1 MAARKTITL
10 KYDGQTFKVV
20 LAGPL
25 PGTSADSPSLPCP
38 TEQDMKGPML
48 PIRAMQRMANG
59 QFSGLGEKAADR
71 LTKWRDRKMTVA
83 QAQACAALAGARAPI
98 PAALRAEAYWLE
110 VAAFLAEGS
119 KATARKRRRAA
130 GFVPEGAKDA
140 PVAEGDASLAA
151 VVIGEVEAA

>member
-59 QFSGLGEKAADR
+59 QFSGLGEKASDR

-83 QAQACAALAGARAPI
+83 QAEACAALAGARAPI
-98 PAALRAEAYWLE
+98 PAALRAEAYWTE
-110 VAAFLAEGS
+110 VATYL
-119 KATARKRRRAA
+119 RN
-130 GFVPEGAKDA
+130 GAKPKRTRKA
-140 PVAEGDASLAA
+140 GRVAEAPAEAPAADLAA